1 MKKYIVLVVTTLI
14 LTGLAGCSMTKNRYN
29 HYGVVKYLENKYDD
43 KFEYYETYGGT
54 LFDSDSWK
62 KFICTSEKYPGKHIL
77 VIYDVKYK
85 KYHDNYLDIKYARQ
99 VDELFDSMLSEVFGE
114 NTYCFPHY
122 EDEDIDGSVSE
133 FDGDTTFEQYIAMK
147 RLFLYSFVKS
157 DKSNEEIQGIVTQM
171 LDLVGLPGTQDLYP
185 AELSG
190 GMKKRVGLARAIAVN
205 PEIVLYD
212 EPTAGLD
219 PIMSRNIS
227 RLIKKTQEQ
236 LHVTSVLVTHDMQ
249 SAFYAADRV
258 AMLYEGHI
266 VAIGTA
272 EEMKNSTNPIV
283 KAFIEGR
290 EIKEQVIK

>member
-1 MKKYIVLVVTTLI
+1 MAEAVISLRQLNITFGTHTVLNNIDLDVYKGETLAVLGPSGTGKSTVLRSMIGLLEPNGGQIFIQGEDVSGLDEDGWNRLRMKMGMVFQYS
-14 LTGLAGCSMTKNRYN
+14 A
-29 HYGVVKYLENKYDD
+29 
-43 KFEYYETYGGT
+43 
-54 LFDSDSWK
+54 LFD
-62 KFICTSEKYPGKHIL
+62 FLT
-77 VIYDVKYK
+77 V
-85 KYHDNYLDIKYARQ
+85 
-99 VDELFDSMLSEVFGE
+99 GE
-114 NTYCFPHY
+114 NVAFGLRQHT
-122 EDEDIDGSVSE
+122 D
-133 FDGDTTFEQYIAMK
+133 
-147 RLFLYSFVKS
+147 KS
-157 DKSNEEIQGIVTQM
+157 DEEIQGIVTQM

>member
-1 MKKYIVLVVTTLI
+1 MAEAVISLRQLNITFGTHTVLNNIDLDVYKGETLAVLGPSGTGKSTVLRSMIGLLEPNGGQIFIQGEDVSGLDEDGWNRLRMKMGMVFQYS
-14 LTGLAGCSMTKNRYN
+14 A
-29 HYGVVKYLENKYDD
+29 
-43 KFEYYETYGGT
+43 
-54 LFDSDSWK
+54 LFD
-62 KFICTSEKYPGKHIL
+62 FLT
-77 VIYDVKYK
+77 V
-85 KYHDNYLDIKYARQ
+85 
-99 VDELFDSMLSEVFGE
+99 GE
-114 NTYCFPHY
+114 NVAFGLRQHT
-122 EDEDIDGSVSE
+122 D
-133 FDGDTTFEQYIAMK
+133 K
-147 RLFLYSFVKS
+147 R
-157 DKSNEEIQGIVTQM
+157 DEEIQGIVTQM
-171 LDLVGLPGTQDLYP
+171 LDLVGLPGMQDLYP

>member
-1 MKKYIVLVVTTLI
+1 MAEAVISLRQLNITFGTHTVLDNIDLDVYKGETLAVLGPSGTGKSTVLRSMIGLLEPDGGQIFIQGEDVSGLDEDGWNRLRMKMGMVFQYS
-14 LTGLAGCSMTKNRYN
+14 A
-29 HYGVVKYLENKYDD
+29 
-43 KFEYYETYGGT
+43 
-54 LFDSDSWK
+54 LFD
-62 KFICTSEKYPGKHIL
+62 FLT
-77 VIYDVKYK
+77 V
-85 KYHDNYLDIKYARQ
+85 
-99 VDELFDSMLSEVFGE
+99 GE
-114 NTYCFPHY
+114 NVAFGLRQHTN
-122 EDEDIDGSVSE
+122 
-133 FDGDTTFEQYIAMK
+133 
-147 RLFLYSFVKS
+147 
-157 DKSNEEIQGIVTQM
+157 KSNEEIQGIVTQM

>member
-1 MKKYIVLVVTTLI
+1 MAEAVISLRQLNITFGTHTVLDNIDLDVYKGETLAVLGPSGTGKSTVLRSMIGLLEPNGGQIFIQGEDVSGLDEDGWNRLRMKMGMVFQYS
-14 LTGLAGCSMTKNRYN
+14 A
-29 HYGVVKYLENKYDD
+29 
-43 KFEYYETYGGT
+43 
-54 LFDSDSWK
+54 LFD
-62 KFICTSEKYPGKHIL
+62 FLT
-77 VIYDVKYK
+77 V
-85 KYHDNYLDIKYARQ
+85 
-99 VDELFDSMLSEVFGE
+99 GE
-114 NTYCFPHY
+114 NVAFGLRQHT
-122 EDEDIDGSVSE
+122 D
-133 FDGDTTFEQYIAMK
+133 
-147 RLFLYSFVKS
+147 KS
-157 DKSNEEIQGIVTQM
+157 DEEIQGIVTQM

-272 EEMKNSTNPIV
+272 DEMKNSTNPIV

>member
-1 MKKYIVLVVTTLI
+1 MAEAVVSLRQLNITFGTHTVLDNIDLDVYKGETLAVLGPSGTGKSTVLRSMIGLLEPDGGQIFIQGEDVSGLDEDGWNRLRMKMGMVFQYS
-14 LTGLAGCSMTKNRYN
+14 A
-29 HYGVVKYLENKYDD
+29 
-43 KFEYYETYGGT
+43 
-54 LFDSDSWK
+54 LFD
-62 KFICTSEKYPGKHIL
+62 FLT
-77 VIYDVKYK
+77 V
-85 KYHDNYLDIKYARQ
+85 
-99 VDELFDSMLSEVFGE
+99 GE
-114 NTYCFPHY
+114 NVAFGLRQHT
-122 EDEDIDGSVSE
+122 D
-133 FDGDTTFEQYIAMK
+133 
-147 RLFLYSFVKS
+147 KS
-157 DKSNEEIQGIVTQM
+157 DEEIQGIVTQM
-171 LDLVGLPGTQDLYP
+171 LDLVGLPDTQDLYP

>member
-1 MKKYIVLVVTTLI
+1 MAEAVISLRQLNITFGTHTVLDNIDLDVYKGETLAVLGPSGTGKSTVLRSMIGLLEPNGGQIFIQGEDVSGLDEDGWNRLRMKMGMVFQYS
-14 LTGLAGCSMTKNRYN
+14 A
-29 HYGVVKYLENKYDD
+29 
-43 KFEYYETYGGT
+43 
-54 LFDSDSWK
+54 LFD
-62 KFICTSEKYPGKHIL
+62 FLT
-77 VIYDVKYK
+77 V
-85 KYHDNYLDIKYARQ
+85 
-99 VDELFDSMLSEVFGE
+99 GE
-114 NTYCFPHY
+114 NVAFGLRQHT
-122 EDEDIDGSVSE
+122 D
-133 FDGDTTFEQYIAMK
+133 
-147 RLFLYSFVKS
+147 KS
-157 DKSNEEIQGIVTQM
+157 DEEIQGIVTQM

-236 LHVTSVLVTHDMQ
+236 MHVTSVLVTHDMQ

>member
-1 MKKYIVLVVTTLI
+1 MAEAVISLRQLNITFGTHTVLDNIDLDVYKGETLAVLGPSGTGKSTVLRSIIGLLEPNGGQIFIQGEDVSGLDEDGWNRLRMKMGMVFQYS
-14 LTGLAGCSMTKNRYN
+14 A
-29 HYGVVKYLENKYDD
+29 
-43 KFEYYETYGGT
+43 
-54 LFDSDSWK
+54 LFD
-62 KFICTSEKYPGKHIL
+62 FLT
-77 VIYDVKYK
+77 V
-85 KYHDNYLDIKYARQ
+85 
-99 VDELFDSMLSEVFGE
+99 GE
-114 NTYCFPHY
+114 NVAFGLRQHT
-122 EDEDIDGSVSE
+122 
-133 FDGDTTFEQYIAMK
+133 
-147 RLFLYSFVKS
+147 
-157 DKSNEEIQGIVTQM
+157 DKSNEEIQDIVTQM

>member
-1 MKKYIVLVVTTLI
+1 MAEAVISLRQLNITFGTHTVLDNIDLDVYKGETLAVLGPSGTGKSTVLRSMIGLLEPNGGQIFIQGEDVSGLDEDGWNRLRMKMGMVFQYS
-14 LTGLAGCSMTKNRYN
+14 A
-29 HYGVVKYLENKYDD
+29 
-43 KFEYYETYGGT
+43 
-54 LFDSDSWK
+54 LFD
-62 KFICTSEKYPGKHIL
+62 FLT
-77 VIYDVKYK
+77 V
-85 KYHDNYLDIKYARQ
+85 
-99 VDELFDSMLSEVFGE
+99 GE
-114 NTYCFPHY
+114 NVAFGLRQHT
-122 EDEDIDGSVSE
+122 
-133 FDGDTTFEQYIAMK
+133 
-147 RLFLYSFVKS
+147 
-157 DKSNEEIQGIVTQM
+157 DKSNEEMQGIVTQM
-171 LDLVGLPGTQDLYP
+171 LDLVGLPDTQDLYP

>member
-1 MKKYIVLVVTTLI
+1 MAEAVISLRQLNITFGTHTV
-14 LTGLAGCSMTKNRYN
+14 
-29 HYGVVKYLENKYDD
+29 LENIDLDVYKG
-43 KFEYYETYGGT
+43 ETLAVLGPSGTGKSTVLRSMIGLLEPNGGQIFIQGEDVSGLDEDGWNRLRMKMGMVFQYSA
-54 LFDSDSWK
+54 LFD
-62 KFICTSEKYPGKHIL
+62 FLT
-77 VIYDVKYK
+77 V
-85 KYHDNYLDIKYARQ
+85 
-99 VDELFDSMLSEVFGE
+99 GE
-114 NTYCFPHY
+114 NVAFGLRQHT
-122 EDEDIDGSVSE
+122 
-133 FDGDTTFEQYIAMK
+133 
-147 RLFLYSFVKS
+147 

-283 KAFIEGR
+283 KDFIEGR

>member
-1 MKKYIVLVVTTLI
+1 MAEAVISLRQLNITFGTHTVLDNIDLDVYKGETLAVLGPSGTGKSTVLRSMIGLLEPNGGQIFIQGEDVSGLDEDGWNRLRMKMGMVFQYS
-14 LTGLAGCSMTKNRYN
+14 A
-29 HYGVVKYLENKYDD
+29 
-43 KFEYYETYGGT
+43 
-54 LFDSDSWK
+54 LFD
-62 KFICTSEKYPGKHIL
+62 FLT
-77 VIYDVKYK
+77 V
-85 KYHDNYLDIKYARQ
+85 
-99 VDELFDSMLSEVFGE
+99 GE
-114 NTYCFPHY
+114 NVAFGLRQHT
-122 EDEDIDGSVSE
+122 D
-133 FDGDTTFEQYIAMK
+133 
-147 RLFLYSFVKS
+147 KS
-157 DKSNEEIQGIVTQM
+157 DEEIQGIVTQM
-171 LDLVGLPGTQDLYP
+171 LDLVGLPGTQDLYS

-283 KAFIEGR
+283 KAFIEGH

>member
-1 MKKYIVLVVTTLI
+1 MAEAVISLRQLNITFGTHTVLDNIDLDVYKGETLAVLGPSGTGKSTVLRSMIGLLEPNGGQIFIQGEDVSGLDEDGWNRLRMKMGMVFQYS
-14 LTGLAGCSMTKNRYN
+14 A
-29 HYGVVKYLENKYDD
+29 
-43 KFEYYETYGGT
+43 
-54 LFDSDSWK
+54 LFD
-62 KFICTSEKYPGKHIL
+62 FLT
-77 VIYDVKYK
+77 V
-85 KYHDNYLDIKYARQ
+85 
-99 VDELFDSMLSEVFGE
+99 GE
-114 NTYCFPHY
+114 NVAFGLRQHT
-122 EDEDIDGSVSE
+122 
-133 FDGDTTFEQYIAMK
+133 
-147 RLFLYSFVKS
+147 

-171 LDLVGLPGTQDLYP
+171 LDLVGLPDTQDLYP

-272 EEMKNSTNPIV
+272 EEMKNSTNQIV

>member
-1 MKKYIVLVVTTLI
+1 MAEAVISLRQLNITFGTHTVLDNIDLDVYKGETLAVLGPSGTGKSTVLRSMIGLLEPNGGQIFIQGEDVSGLNEDGWNRLRMKMGMVFQYS
-14 LTGLAGCSMTKNRYN
+14 A
-29 HYGVVKYLENKYDD
+29 
-43 KFEYYETYGGT
+43 
-54 LFDSDSWK
+54 LFD
-62 KFICTSEKYPGKHIL
+62 FLT
-77 VIYDVKYK
+77 V
-85 KYHDNYLDIKYARQ
+85 
-99 VDELFDSMLSEVFGE
+99 GE
-114 NTYCFPHY
+114 NVAFGLRQHT
-122 EDEDIDGSVSE
+122 
-133 FDGDTTFEQYIAMK
+133 
-147 RLFLYSFVKS
+147 

>member
-1 MKKYIVLVVTTLI
+1 MAEAVISLRQLNITFGTHTVLDNIDLDVYKGETLAVLGPSGTGKSTVLRSMIGLLEPNGGQILIQGEDVSGLDEDGWNRLRMKMGMVFQYS
-14 LTGLAGCSMTKNRYN
+14 A
-29 HYGVVKYLENKYDD
+29 
-43 KFEYYETYGGT
+43 
-54 LFDSDSWK
+54 LFD
-62 KFICTSEKYPGKHIL
+62 FLT
-77 VIYDVKYK
+77 V
-85 KYHDNYLDIKYARQ
+85 
-99 VDELFDSMLSEVFGE
+99 GE
-114 NTYCFPHY
+114 NVAFGLRQHT
-122 EDEDIDGSVSE
+122 D
-133 FDGDTTFEQYIAMK
+133 
-147 RLFLYSFVKS
+147 KS
-157 DKSNEEIQGIVTQM
+157 DEEIQGIVTQM

>member
-1 MKKYIVLVVTTLI
+1 MAEAVISLRQLNITFGTHTVLDNIDLDVYKGETLAVLGPSGTGKSTVLRSMIGLLEPNGGQIFIQGEDVSGLDEDGWNRLRMKMGMVFQYS
-14 LTGLAGCSMTKNRYN
+14 A
-29 HYGVVKYLENKYDD
+29 
-43 KFEYYETYGGT
+43 
-54 LFDSDSWK
+54 LFD
-62 KFICTSEKYPGKHIL
+62 FLT
-77 VIYDVKYK
+77 V
-85 KYHDNYLDIKYARQ
+85 
-99 VDELFDSMLSEVFGE
+99 GE
-114 NTYCFPHY
+114 NVAFGLRQHT
-122 EDEDIDGSVSE
+122 
-133 FDGDTTFEQYIAMK
+133 
-147 RLFLYSFVKS
+147 

-283 KAFIEGR
+283 KDFIEGR

>member
-1 MKKYIVLVVTTLI
+1 MAEAVISLRQLNITFGTHTVLDNIDLDVYRGETLAVLGPSGTGKSTVLRSMIGLLEPNGGQIFIQGEDVSGLDEDGWNRLRMKMGMVFQYS
-14 LTGLAGCSMTKNRYN
+14 A
-29 HYGVVKYLENKYDD
+29 
-43 KFEYYETYGGT
+43 
-54 LFDSDSWK
+54 LFD
-62 KFICTSEKYPGKHIL
+62 FLT
-77 VIYDVKYK
+77 V
-85 KYHDNYLDIKYARQ
+85 
-99 VDELFDSMLSEVFGE
+99 GE
-114 NTYCFPHY
+114 NVAFGLRQHT
-122 EDEDIDGSVSE
+122 D
-133 FDGDTTFEQYIAMK
+133 
-147 RLFLYSFVKS
+147 KS
-157 DKSNEEIQGIVTQM
+157 DEEIQGIVTQM

>member
-1 MKKYIVLVVTTLI
+1 MAEAVISLRQLNITFGTHTVLDNIDLDVYKGETLAVLGPSGTGKSTVLRSMIGLLEPNGGQIFIQGEDVSGLDEDGWNRLRMKMGMVFQYS
-14 LTGLAGCSMTKNRYN
+14 A
-29 HYGVVKYLENKYDD
+29 
-43 KFEYYETYGGT
+43 
-54 LFDSDSWK
+54 LFD
-62 KFICTSEKYPGKHIL
+62 FLT
-77 VIYDVKYK
+77 V
-85 KYHDNYLDIKYARQ
+85 
-99 VDELFDSMLSEVFGE
+99 GE
-114 NTYCFPHY
+114 NVAFGLRQHT
-122 EDEDIDGSVSE
+122 D
-133 FDGDTTFEQYIAMK
+133 
-147 RLFLYSFVKS
+147 KS
-157 DKSNEEIQGIVTQM
+157 DEEIQGIVTQM

-219 PIMSRNIS
+219 PIVSRNIS

>member
-1 MKKYIVLVVTTLI
+1 MAEAVISLRQLNITFATHTVLDNIDLDVYKGETLAVLGPSGTGKSTVLRSMIGLLEPNGGQIFIQGEDVSGLDEDGWNRLRMKMGMVFQYS
-14 LTGLAGCSMTKNRYN
+14 A
-29 HYGVVKYLENKYDD
+29 
-43 KFEYYETYGGT
+43 
-54 LFDSDSWK
+54 LFD
-62 KFICTSEKYPGKHIL
+62 FLT
-77 VIYDVKYK
+77 V
-85 KYHDNYLDIKYARQ
+85 
-99 VDELFDSMLSEVFGE
+99 GE
-114 NTYCFPHY
+114 NVAFGLRQHT
-122 EDEDIDGSVSE
+122 
-133 FDGDTTFEQYIAMK
+133 
-147 RLFLYSFVKS
+147 

-171 LDLVGLPGTQDLYP
+171 LDLVGLPDTQDLYP